1 MGRHHE
7 IMIIR
12 GGLGEGNKGRHNWLK
27 FKKGYCPRCRSDVK
41 KDQFHLFCVVVHVG
55 AESEKKDQLEE
66 KY

>member
-12 GGLGEGNKGRHNWLK
+12 GGLGEGNNGRHNWLK

-41 KDQFHLFCVVVHVG
+41 KD
-55 AESEKKDQLEE
+55 
-66 KY
+66 